1 MVESPPGGG
10 AQHPVQ
16 TLVAVWL
23 ALSLPARACTL
34 LVAAALG
41 YCLPVMG
48 VSLAALLL
56 VDVWRW
62 RGQRQSHRDE
72 TPEAAARRAEVRK
85 FRTAVATVAVAVG
98 CVMGRAIL
106 GGTVE
111 QFQLPI
117 GDWSAQMVIMQSLMV
132 LLYTL
137 VFTLLLSIP
146 LWYFFLGK
154 RGAVR

>member
-1 MVESPPGGG
+1 
-10 AQHPVQ
+10 
-16 TLVAVWL
+16 
-23 ALSLPARACTL
+23 
-34 LVAAALG
+34 
-41 YCLPVMG
+41 MG
-48 VSLAALLL
+48 MSLAALLL
-56 VDVWRW
+56 ADVWRW

-85 FRTAVATVAVAVG
+85 FRAAVATVAVAVG

-117 GDWSAQMVIMQSLMV
+117 GTWSAQMVIMQSLMV

-146 LWYFFLGK
+146 LWYFFLGRK
-154 RGAVR
+154 RGGEKASGMPSGMPDIWECGSSAYHLGQAG

>member
-1 MVESPPGGG
+1 
-10 AQHPVQ
+10 
-16 TLVAVWL
+16 
-23 ALSLPARACTL
+23 
-34 LVAAALG
+34 
-41 YCLPVMG
+41 MG